1 MGERL
6 TWEEIERKYP
16 EEWVLLVDLEQDEE
30 TLDVRAARVQ
40 FHSREQDLVE
50 RRLLEERPRRA
61 AVLFIGNPLRPD
73 IAYAL

>member
-6 TWEEIERKYP
+6 TREEIERRFP

-30 TLDVRAARVQ
+30 TLDVRARVQ
-40 FHSREQDLVE
+40 FHSRDEDLVE
-50 RRLLEERPRRA
+50 QRRLEERPRRA